1 MVCRVIEISITG
13 VLLKKPPKSH
23 TIKYNKKCDLTPLT
37 PSLCSLVLVFHIR
50 VVVSYQKQKPAKSTD
65 FDKGTGQNL
74 AAFDL
79 PQSEFWRSL
88 VKITKI
94 THHLSLAVTQLIQHV
109 LMFHT
114 CHRFCIRVTELRLKL
129 LQGLFA
135 FYHNGKFLLELVAF
149 LFQLS
154 YRGGLMRVS
163 RCPLSVDVPRI
174 LS

>member
-1 MVCRVIEISITG
+1 MWSDSSDPFLMLSSLGI
-13 VLLKKPPKSH
+13 SH
-23 TIKYNKKCDLTPLT
+23 TSSSELSKTKT
-37 PSLCSLVLVFHIR
+37 R
-50 VVVSYQKQKPAKSTD
+50 KSTD

-79 PQSEFWRSL
+79 PQSEFWQSL

-114 CHRFCIRVTELRLKL
+114 CHRFCKRVTELRLKL

-135 FYHNGKFLLELVAF
+135 FYHHGKFLLELVAF